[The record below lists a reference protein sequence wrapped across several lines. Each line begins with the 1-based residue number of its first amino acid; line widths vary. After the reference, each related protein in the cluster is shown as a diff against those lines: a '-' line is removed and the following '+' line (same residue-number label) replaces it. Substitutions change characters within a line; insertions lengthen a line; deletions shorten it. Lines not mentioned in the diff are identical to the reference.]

1 MKIKNN
7 LVLLILTLVFASSC
21 IYEDGPKMSF
31 RSKKARAVNTWS
43 IEKAYQDGLDKTDEY
58 KNALVNYTLSLK
70 SDDNYRLSY
79 RAYNLIE
86 YVETGTW
93 TLSDDKLYIVF
104 KPANTTQENKS
115 KILRLKNH
123 EAWVI
128 VAVNGKDVE
137 FHFKD

>member
-1 MKIKNN
+1 MKLKNIY
-7 LVLLILTLVFASSC
+7 LLIFSATVFMSSC

-31 RSKKARAVNTWS
+31 RSKKARAVNTWF
-43 IEKAYQDGLDKTDEY
+43 IDKAYEEGVDKTDFY
-58 KNALVNYTLSLK
+58 KTGFVNYELNLK
-70 SDDNYRLSY
+70 NDDNYRLSY
-79 RAYNLIE
+79 RAYNIVDI
-86 YVETGTW
+86 VETGTW

-128 VAVNGKDVE
+128 VNINNKDVE
-137 FHFKD
+137 LHLKD

>member
-1 MKIKNN
+1 M
-7 LVLLILTLVFASSC
+7 VFMSSC

-31 RSKKARAVNTWS
+31 RSKKARAVNTWF
-43 IEKAYQDGLDKTDEY
+43 IDKAYEEGVDKTDFY
-58 KNALVNYTLSLK
+58 KTGFVNYELNLK
-70 SDDNYRLSY
+70 NDDNYRLSY
-79 RAYNLIE
+79 RAYNLLN

-93 TLSDDKLYIVF
+93 DLSDDKLYIVF

-128 VAVNGKDVE
+128 VNINNKDVE
-137 FHFKD
+137 FHLVD

>member
-1 MKIKNN
+1 MKLKNIY
-7 LVLLILTLVFASSC
+7 LLIFSAMVFMSSC

-31 RSKKARAVNTWS
+31 RSKKARAVNTWF
-43 IEKAYQDGLDKTDEY
+43 IDKAYEAGVDKTDFY
-58 KNALVNYTLSLK
+58 KTGFVNYELNLK

-79 RAYNLIE
+79 KAYNIIDV
-86 YVETGTW
+86 VETGTW

-104 KPANTTQENKS
+104 KPVNTTQENKS

-128 VAVNGKDVE
+128 VNINNKDVE
-137 FHFKD
+137 LHLRD

>member
-1 MKIKNN
+1 MKLKNIY
-7 LVLLILTLVFASSC
+7 LLIFSATVFMSSC

-31 RSKKARAVNTWS
+31 RSKKARAVNTWF
-43 IEKAYQDGLDKTDEY
+43 IDKAYEEGVDKTDFY
-58 KNALVNYTLSLK
+58 KTGFVNYELNLK
-70 SDDNYRLSY
+70 NDDNYRLSY
-79 RAYNLIE
+79 RAYNLLN

-93 TLSDDKLYIVF
+93 DLSDDKLYIVF

-128 VAVNGKDVE
+128 VNINNKDVE
-137 FHFKD
+137 LHLRD

>member
-1 MKIKNN
+1 MKLKNIY
-7 LVLLILTLVFASSC
+7 LLIFSATVFMSSC

-31 RSKKARAVNTWS
+31 RSKKARAVNTWF
-43 IEKAYQDGLDKTDEY
+43 IDKAYEEGVDKTDFY
-58 KNALVNYTLSLK
+58 KTGFVNYELNLK
-70 SDDNYRLSY
+70 NDDNYRLSY
-79 RAYNLIE
+79 RAYNLLN

-93 TLSDDKLYIVF
+93 DLSDDKLYIVF

-128 VAVNGKDVE
+128 VNINNKDVE
-137 FHFKD
+137 FHLVD

>member
-1 MKIKNN
+1 MKLKNIY
-7 LVLLILTLVFASSC
+7 LLIFPALVFISSC

-31 RSKKARAVNTWS
+31 RSKKARAVNTWV
-43 IEKAYQDGLDKTDEY
+43 IDKAYGAGVDNTDATKT
-58 KNALVNYTLSLK
+58 AFVNYKLELK
-70 SDDNYRLSY
+70 NDDNYRLSY
-79 RAYNLIE
+79 RPYNLLD

-93 TLSDDKLYIVF
+93 DLSDDKLYIVF

-128 VAVNGKDVE
+128 VNINNKDVE
-137 FHFKD
+137 FHLVD

>member
-1 MKIKNN
+1 MKIKNIY
-7 LVLLILTLVFASSC
+7 LLIFSATVFMSSC

-31 RSKKARAVNTWS
+31 RSKKARAVNTWF
-43 IEKAYQDGLDKTDEY
+43 IDKAYEEGVDKTDFY
-58 KNALVNYTLSLK
+58 KTGFVNYELNLK
-70 SDDNYRLSY
+70 NDDNYRLSY
-79 RAYNLIE
+79 RAYNLLN

-93 TLSDDKLYIVF
+93 DLSDDKLYIVF

-128 VAVNGKDVE
+128 VNINNKDVE
-137 FHFKD
+137 LHLRD

>member
-1 MKIKNN
+1 MKLKNIY
-7 LVLLILTLVFASSC
+7 LFIFSIVVFMSSC

-31 RSKKARAVNTWS
+31 RSKKARAVNTWF
-43 IEKAYQDGLDKTDEY
+43 IDKAYEEGVDKTDFY
-58 KNALVNYTLSLK
+58 KTGFVNYELNLK
-70 SDDNYRLSY
+70 NDDNYRLSY
-79 RAYNLIE
+79 RAYNLLN

-93 TLSDDKLYIVF
+93 DLSDDKLYIVF

-128 VAVNGKDVE
+128 VNINNKDVE
-137 FHFKD
+137 FHLVD